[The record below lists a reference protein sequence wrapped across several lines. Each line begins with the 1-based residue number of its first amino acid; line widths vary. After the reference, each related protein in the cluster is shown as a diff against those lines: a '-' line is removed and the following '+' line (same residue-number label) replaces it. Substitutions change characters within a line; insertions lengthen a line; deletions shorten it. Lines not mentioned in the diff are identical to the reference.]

1 MSENNNPENMGD
13 LHEGF
18 DWGYEDLE
26 LAAANAASEKESAM
40 SGANQWPAEVKGF
53 REACLSY

>member
-1 MSENNNPENMGD
+1 MGD

-26 LAAANAASEKESAM
+26 IASANGTTETTSAM
-40 SGANQWPAEVKGF
+40 SGANQWPAEVTGF